1 MSHILGFRVAG
12 LGIKRSVNALEM
24 IPKGDAVSCV
34 AKIWE
39 TGGGQ
44 SGLGIK
50 MY

>member
-24 IPKGDAVSCV
+24 MPKGDAVSSV
-34 AKIWE
+34 VKMWE
-39 TGGGQ
+39 TGGEQ
-44 SGLGIK
+44 PGLGIK

>member
-12 LGIKRSVNALEM
+12 LGIERSMNALEI
-24 IPKGDAVSCV
+24 IPKGDAVSSV
-34 AKIWE
+34 VKIWE
-39 TGGGQ
+39 TGREQ